1 MSPYMRRNGG
11 PTSGQGLADPEYVD
25 LHFVVD
31 QQVWRYQIATTFV
44 QNLDAIEQMQSAGRR
59 RVDGVQG
66 IETLV
71 DGRVGACASGDGRD
85 LPT

>member
-1 MSPYMRRNGG
+1 MRRNGG

-25 LHFVVD
+25 LQFVVD

-59 RVDGVQG
+59 RVDDVQG
-66 IETLV
+66 I
-71 DGRVGACASGDGRD
+71 DPGRRC
-85 LPT
+85 

>member
-25 LHFVVD
+25 LQFVVD

-66 IETLV
+66 IDPDRRCSDAPNAHAIEQT
-71 DGRVGACASGDGRD
+71 RS
-85 LPT
+85 